1 MERRGFEPLTLTLPV
16 SRATNCANAPCEE
29 VIQLSKPLGAGAA
42 PLQIRYSIEFAG
54 TLPTPLRKIYLIV
67 KAFSPATS
75 SFKFN
80 IQLILSVP
88 AKASCEEVIQLSKPL
103 GRAPRDLRKTLFK
116 RHLKSLSF

>member
-42 PLQIRYSIEFAG
+42 PLQIRYLIEFAG
-54 TLPTPLRKIYLIV
+54 TLPTPLSLIV

-80 IQLILSVP
+80 IQLDLRVP

-103 GRAPRDLRKTLFK
+103 GAGAP
-116 RHLKSLSF
+116 